1 MDPNTQRL
9 IMGAA
14 GAGGDRIYVE
24 EVFNTYLYAGSGS
37 TPQTLTTN
45 VNLAENNGAVLYK
58 ARTGSFPLGT
68 YTQAAVFSDLC
79 WGTKYNRAIQNNLGG
94 PFSSAYAFDTWATS
108 GITLITDDAQS
119 NRLNNTYVAYSFRNA
134 DKFFEAYNGAVSVNS
149 NVTIS
154 FPKLG
159 TIGAVIVQGTT
170 GNDSPF
176 YFWHRS
182 LSAGQLLSLN
192 TNQAAY
198 TAANISVSG
207 TDVTLNA
214 ASYDGGTVM
223 VYAFAHDAGGF
234 GPSGND
240 SIVKCGTYTG
250 NGSTSGPTVDLGWE
264 PQWLLVKRVGGVG
277 DWLLIDNMRGMPVS
291 GTTASLLLNSSNLE
305 DNSSLLISATASG
318 FQVNSSS
325 STVNT
330 SSNAYIY
337 IAIRRGPM
345 KTPTDATK
353 VFSTSLYTGTS
364 PTAQTIT
371 TNFSVDLIIG
381 ALRDTT
387 TTNDFVDRVRGRSRV
402 IYSTSAQSESTS
414 LSSQDITKLD
424 VQNGYVMGQNWVSNF
439 NGNGNNGVNWNFR
452 RAPGFFDVV
461 AYTGTGAVRTVAH
474 NLVAV
479 PEMMIIKARSTGTTN
494 WAVYSQLTSTTYNYS
509 VLQLNNPGVGGKTY
523 GPGGSPNFEELSA
536 QPTETIINLAS
547 SAESNASGRTFIAY
561 LFASCPGVS
570 KVGNYTGTGTTLNIN
585 CGFTSGA
592 RFVLIKR
599 FDGNGDWYVWD
610 TARGIASGNDPYLL
624 LNSLAAEVT
633 GTDYIN
639 PLSSGFQISSTA
651 PAAINANGGNFIF
664 LAIA

>member
-1 MDPNTQRL
+1 
-9 IMGAA
+9 
-14 GAGGDRIYVE
+14 
-24 EVFNTYLYAGSGS
+24 
-37 TPQTLTTN
+37 
-45 VNLAENNGAVLYK
+45 
-58 ARTGSFPLGT
+58 
-68 YTQAAVFSDLC
+68 
-79 WGTKYNRAIQNNLGG
+79 
-94 PFSSAYAFDTWATS
+94 
-108 GITLITDDAQS
+108 
-119 NRLNNTYVAYSFRNA
+119 
-134 DKFFEAYNGAVSVNS
+134 
-149 NVTIS
+149 
-154 FPKLG
+154 
-159 TIGAVIVQGTT
+159 
-170 GNDSPF
+170 
-176 YFWHRS
+176 
-182 LSAGQLLSLN
+182 
-192 TNQAAY
+192 
-198 TAANISVSG
+198 
-207 TDVTLNA
+207 
-214 ASYDGGTVM
+214 
-223 VYAFAHDAGGF
+223 
-234 GPSGND
+234 
-240 SIVKCGTYTG
+240 
-250 NGSTSGPTVDLGWE
+250 
-264 PQWLLVKRVGGVG
+264 
-277 DWLLIDNMRGMPVS
+277 
-291 GTTASLLLNSSNLE
+291 
-305 DNSSLLISATASG
+305 
-318 FQVNSSS
+318 
-325 STVNT
+325 
-330 SSNAYIY
+330 
-337 IAIRRGPM
+337 M